1 MIIRLAFTYLIFML
15 FQASYA
21 QTVDS
26 LPIEKSEFIKAVSK
40 KLDDTKRADLKD
52 LSKEFQKT
60 NESGAFNETLL
71 KSMIENS
78 NQMLYV
84 SNSIYPFFSSLVDFY
99 LKINSQNISS
109 KQIQSINTT
118 LLEVMKNSKRGDT
131 KSIISY
137 FDFLEDLYTKNALY
151 YSTSKSWYITSNEIN
166 LFYDE
171 GPKVSVGN
179 TTLTGATSGDTIKV
193 FNTKGEYDVANK
205 IWYGVKGEV
214 DWTKAGLP
222 KNEVFANFGAYEI
235 DLNKQSYKVD
245 SATFTYQ
252 NYLKGN
258 IIGAFEDKLLTSV
271 RADNIKF
278 PKFSA
283 KKEDVPPQEIT
294 QNVVLYGGFMLEGS
308 KISANVEGERS
319 TLIIYKPNSKEKILV
334 AHSPEIS
341 VKKPQKVNAA
351 NAEVSLYFDG
361 DSIYHPNVNVN
372 FSITKNEIKLV
383 KGDGSLAQSK
393 FINSH
398 HKVEFDADIITWNLN
413 EDFIDIN
420 TVSTSGIKAAV
431 YESKN
436 YFTKEKM
443 QQIKGYVGYD
453 PLSIL
458 NKHATKF
465 ETNEMTAY
473 DFAKAISPNMTVQ
486 QTKTLLYQLIREGF
500 INFDENAG
508 LITIYPKV
516 SHYIKSNAKI
526 SDFDNIVIE
535 SKTKEQNG
543 RIDLKSK
550 DIKLEGVQRIPISLA
565 NSTIFMPDSGKLNL
579 KKNRDMEFDGMFF
592 CGRLDFFGKNNYFE
606 YDSFNMVLPEIDT
619 LIMNIPDGDKLD
631 QYGKPVLRPINSVFE
646 NLKGDININIPIN
659 KSGRAELLQFPI
671 FNSINKSYIY
681 YDSKNIKGGAYDRER
696 FYYEVQPFTLD
707 SLNILD
713 VRNTSF
719 PGTLYSADIFPAINE
734 PLTVQKDLTLGFEI
748 KTPEDGF
755 DLYKG
760 KGKFISDIKLD
771 GDGLKGEGDVE
782 FKTTYFDSDQIQF
795 YPDSMLA
802 VSNNFTI
809 KQSQGSYES
818 PDVTSYN
825 NKINWKPYADSML
838 VQSSSKDPFIMYD
851 ERIKMDGFLN
861 ITDKGIAGGG
871 VADWDDAELTSN
883 YFDFKSEELN
893 ADTAAL
899 VIKSIYGDKVTFNT
913 PNVNAYVNFK
923 DNTGF
928 FKSNTKDSKT
938 EFGYNQYFTTIDEF
952 FWDIDK
958 KNLEFSVPKGSTEG
972 APFTSMHPKQ
982 DSLSFLAK
990 KANYNLETSIIEAF
1004 EVEEILVADSRIIP
1018 DKGEVSILP
1027 EAKMKTLKN
1036 AVLEA
1041 SVETKRHIIENV
1053 TADIKGR
1060 NEMNASGRYIYSA
1073 KDTDDQYIEM
1083 TDIRVVLADSSMLD
1097 KKKKSQKIEPILKG
1111 DGIITKNQ
1119 NYILYPNVNFYG
1131 KVTFLSTLENLRAKG
1146 FLKIDFKNQYITSN
1160 YIEIESEVNRD
1171 DLELEL
1177 KGAKNPEGKEVR
1189 TGIFVSKAGAEP
1201 IYTNILNN
1209 KIGPIDIPMIET
1221 DGVMKHLYETNEYLF
1236 GVDEKINQTKEFAR
1250 GTLIKFSPETN
1261 IMKAEG
1267 TLDLG
1272 LVYPAFDEKFYG
1284 TVKTDLAEN
1293 RYRFNTTIALP
1304 FEFDKEIIERLGYY
1318 FYEDNFD
1325 LLDIDYSYQEILQ
1338 QWAEYTNEKD
1348 FKQLTESVNRT
1359 GFFEKQK
1366 AHNAQIILTDVNLE
1380 YNPIERVYRSEGKIG
1395 LSFIGER
1402 GIHKQIEGWL
1412 EFGHRFGAD
1421 YFNIYLKTSFN
1432 DYLFITFS
1440 GTNMEVYST
1449 FDDVKKMVSTVDGK
1463 KRKIMGENN
1472 QFYIYFLGNEIKA
1485 RAFLQRMKNMS
1496 DEEYQ
1501 EEAPKE
1507 RKKTDLFKKDVND
1520 EKINIDEIENETQNE
1535 ENKIKTQP
1543 NEVIKYDDSPFK
1555 KQSLPPAK
1563 TKENDKTEPKRDA
1576 INIDDLNKKEDAAPE
1591 KIEEEKLPEAPLKE
1605 IEEEKESKEQ
1615 KNKSESEEVV
1625 QEEEKEEIEIEE
1637 EEEVNDKKSK
1647 NNKKGKNNDEE
1658 DEIEEE

>member
-1 MIIRLAFTYLIFML
+1 MIKYSALIYFIFIFL
-15 FQASYA
+15 CASQA
-21 QTVDS
+21 QVVDS
-26 LPIEKSEFIKAVSK
+26 LPTDKSEFVKAITK
-40 KLDDTKRADLKD
+40 RLDDTKRSDLKD
-52 LSKEFQKT
+52 LSKDFQNT
-60 NESGAFNETLL
+60 YESGEFNVSLL
-71 KSMIENS
+71 EGMIETS
-78 NQMLYV
+78 NQMLQI
-84 SNSIYPFFSSLVDFY
+84 SNSIYPFLSSLVSFY
-99 LKINSQNISS
+99 QKMNTQNVNS

-118 LLEVMKNSKRGDT
+118 LLEVAKNSKRGDT
-131 KSIISY
+131 KTTLDY
-137 FDFLEDLYTKNALY
+137 FDFLEGLYTKNALY
-151 YSTSKSWYITSNEIN
+151 YSSSKSWYLSSNDIN
-166 LFYDE
+166 LHYDE
-171 GPKVSVGN
+171 GPKVKVGN
-179 TTLTGATSGDTIKV
+179 TTLKGATSGDTIQV
-193 FNTKGEYDVANK
+193 YNTNGEYDVFNK
-205 IWYGVKGEV
+205 MWYGNKGAV

-222 KNEVFANFGAYEI
+222 KNEVFASFGSYQI
-235 DLNKQSYKVD
+235 DLNKQTYKVD
-245 SATFTYQ
+245 SAIFTYQ
-252 NYLKGN
+252 NYLKGT
-258 IIGAFEDKLLTSV
+258 ITGEFEDKLLSSV
-271 RADNIKF
+271 REDNIRF

-294 QNVVLYGGFMLEGS
+294 QNVILFGGFMLEGS

-319 TLIIYKPNSKEKILV
+319 TLIIYKPNSKIKILE

-341 VKKPQKVNAA
+341 VKKPEKVNAA
-351 NAEVSLYFDG
+351 NAEVSLYFDE
-361 DSIYHPNVNVN
+361 DSIYHPSVTVN
-372 FSITKNEIKLV
+372 FSITNNQIKLV

-398 HKVEFDADIITWNLN
+398 HDVEFDADVITWNLD

-486 QTKTLLYQLIREGF
+486 QTKTLLYQLVREGF
-500 INFDENAG
+500 INFDENAEI
-508 LITIYPKV
+508 ITIYPKV

-550 DIKLEGVQRIPISLA
+550 DIKLEGVQRVPISLA

-592 CGRLDFFGKNNYFE
+592 CGRLDFFGKDNYFE

-631 QYGKPVLRPINSVFE
+631 QYGNPVLRPINSVFE
-646 NLKGDININIPIN
+646 NLRGDININIPIN

-671 FNSINKSYIY
+671 FNSLDKSYIY
-681 YDSKNIKGGAYDRER
+681 YDSKNIKGGAYDRGR
-696 FYYEVQPFTLD
+696 FYYEVQPFRLD

-719 PGTLYSADIFPAINE
+719 PGTLYSADIFPAITE

-748 KTPEDGF
+748 ESPEEGF

-782 FKTTYFDSDQIQF
+782 FKTTSFDSDQIQF

-802 VSNNFTI
+802 VSNNFNI
-809 KQSQGSYES
+809 KQSKGSYES
-818 PDVTSYN
+818 PSVTSFN
-825 NKINWKPYADSML
+825 NEINWKPYADSML
-838 VQSSSKDPFIMYD
+838 VQSSATDPFKMYD

-899 VIKSIYGDKVTFNT
+899 VIKSIDGDKVTFNT

-928 FKSNTKDSKT
+928 FKSNTEDSKT

-972 APFTSMHPKQ
+972 APFTSMHPDQ

-1004 EVEEILVADSRIIP
+1004 EVEEILIADSRVIP

-1027 EAKMKTLKN
+1027 EAKIKTLKN
-1036 AVLEA
+1036 AVIQA
-1041 SVETKRHIIENV
+1041 SVETERHIIENV
-1053 TADIKGR
+1053 TADIKGK
-1060 NEMNASGRYIYSA
+1060 NEMNASGRYIYAA
-1073 KDTDDQYIEM
+1073 KDTEDQYIEM
-1083 TDIRVVLADSSMLD
+1083 TNIKVVLADSSMLD
-1097 KKKKSQKIEPILKG
+1097 KKKKNQEIEHILNG
-1111 DGIITKNQ
+1111 EGIITKNQ
-1119 NYILYPNVNFYG
+1119 GFVLYPNVNYYG

-1146 FLKIDFKNQYITSN
+1146 FLKVDFKNQYITSN
-1160 YIEIESEVNRD
+1160 YIEIETEVNRD
-1171 DLELEL
+1171 DLEFEL

-1236 GVDEKINQTKEFAR
+1236 GVEEKVNQTEEFAR
-1250 GTLIKFSPETN
+1250 GELIRFSPETN
-1261 IMKAEG
+1261 EVKAEG

-1284 TVKTDLAEN
+1284 TVETNLAEN
-1293 RYRFNTTIALP
+1293 KYLFNTTIALP
-1304 FEFDKEIIERLGYY
+1304 FQFESEIIERLGYY

-1325 LLDIDYSYQEILQ
+1325 LLDIDYTYQEILQ

-1348 FKQLTESVNRT
+1348 FKQLTESINRT

-1366 AHNAQIILTDVNLE
+1366 THDAQIILTDVNLE

-1395 LSFIGER
+1395 LSFIGDR
-1402 GIHKQIEGWL
+1402 GIHKKIDGWL

-1449 FDDVKKMVSTVDGK
+1449 FDDIKKMVSTVDGK

-1472 QFYIYFLGNEIKA
+1472 EFYIYFLGNEIKA
-1485 RAFLQRMKNMS
+1485 RAFLQRMKNMG

-1507 RKKTDLFKKDVND
+1507 RKKIDLFNKDAKE
-1520 EKINIDEIENETQNE
+1520 EKTNIIDLDNETQNE
-1535 ENKIKTQP
+1535 EKESEAQP
-1543 NEVIKYDDSPFK
+1543 NEVIKYDDNPFK
-1555 KQSLPPAK
+1555 KQTLPP
-1563 TKENDKTEPKRDA
+1563 KEKSEPKNDA
-1576 INIDDLNKKEDAAPE
+1576 VNIDDLNKKEDAPSE
-1591 KIEEEKLPEAPLKE
+1591 KIEEENTLEAPVKE
-1605 IEEEKESKEQ
+1605 IEEEEKAPEKQPEPKEI
-1615 KNKSESEEVV
+1615 
-1625 QEEEKEEIEIEE
+1625 QEEETEVEENDVEE
-1637 EEEVNDKKSK
+1637 EDEVSDKKSK
-1647 NNKKGKNNDEE
+1647 KKKKGKNNDE
-1658 DEIEEE
+1658 DDVNEEE